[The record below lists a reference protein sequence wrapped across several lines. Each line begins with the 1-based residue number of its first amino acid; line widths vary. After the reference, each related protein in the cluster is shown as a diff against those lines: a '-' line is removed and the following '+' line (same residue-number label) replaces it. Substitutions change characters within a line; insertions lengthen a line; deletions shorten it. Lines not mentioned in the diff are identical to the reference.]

1 VILVALAL
9 IGAGNIAVITP
20 VTDVVL
26 ESVPAERS
34 GTASAL
40 NSAAMQIGGALGAA
54 ILTSVFL
61 DAARSA
67 YFARLAPTGLAVER
81 IREITKA
88 WREAVAEATSTGA
101 RMLLPR
107 GLEGQFEDAYRQAFA
122 VGVAR
127 VFLVAALLAL
137 SGAVLAWASVP
148 ARAVPA
154 RREPA

>member
-1 VILVALAL
+1 L
-9 IGAGNIAVITP
+9 TP

-26 ESVPAERS
+26 ESVPPERT

-40 NSAAMQIGGALGAA
+40 NSAAIQVGGALGAA

-61 DAARSA
+61 DAARTA
-67 YFARLAPTGLAVER
+67 YFARLAPTGLASEA
-81 IREITKA
+81 IREITRA
-88 WREAVAEATSTGA
+88 WRKAVAESTSTGA

-107 GLEGQFEDAYRQAFA
+107 GLEGQFEEAYRQAFA

-137 SGAVLAWASVP
+137 ACAALAWA
-148 ARAVPA
+148 AVPA
-154 RREPA
+154 RTARARGEPG